1 MARVGKFLHS
11 NSVTG
16 TDSVLTSFSASVV
29 HAHTLTSG
37 GFTPSSRYLGV
48 VNGLEIRITGSASPA
63 TVTIRV
69 CKDAAG
75 DIAVVPDTT
84 ANLVAGITT
93 ATTKS
98 ATFKI
103 DLPIEQDQGA
113 AGNTTLYVF
122 AKVDSATGTP
132 KFGTS
137 TITWQE

>member
-1 MARVGKFLHS
+1 M
-11 NSVTG
+11 
-16 TDSVLTSFSASVV
+16 
-29 HAHTLTSG
+29 
-37 GFTPSSRYLGV
+37 
-48 VNGLEIRITGSASPA
+48 
-63 TVTIRV
+63 
-69 CKDAAG
+69 
-75 DIAVVPDTT
+75 VPDTVAT
-84 ANLVAGITT
+84 LVAGITT
-93 ATTKS
+93 AGTKS

>member
-11 NSVTG
+11 NSVSG
-16 TDSVLTSFSASVV
+16 TDSVLT
-29 HAHTLTSG
+29 
-37 GFTPSSRYLGV
+37 GF
-48 VNGLEIRITGSASPA
+48 A
-63 TVTIRV
+63 T
-69 CKDAAG
+69 
-75 DIAVVPDTT
+75 
-84 ANLVAGITT
+84 LVAGITT
-93 ATTKS
+93 AGTKS